1 MPITPKAPAQT
12 FLGLVVGTAMQKT
25 IKVRVA
31 RPRIHPLVQKPVIY
45 HKNFLAHDEETK
57 CVVGDWVRI
66 DSCPKVSKR
75 KNFTLGEIVRPAAR
89 YTDAN
94 GKLHTQA
101 QRIPEPLIRRA
112 GPEERH

>member
-1 MPITPKAPAQT
+1 MASNAPKAAQS
-12 FLGLVVGTAMQKT
+12 FMGLVVGTAMQKT

-45 HKNFLAHDEETK
+45 HKNFLVHDGEEK

-66 DSCPKVSKR
+66 DSCKKISKL
-75 KNFTLGEIVRPAAR
+75 KNFTLGEIVRPAAK
-89 YTDAN
+89 YVDEF

-101 QRIPEPLIRRA
+101 QKIPDPLIRNP
-112 GPEERH
+112 GHHP